1 MGSARDF
8 DDAPLASAG
17 ADEAELDELLRTAH
31 RRFDRALKRMR
42 RPRVEI
48 GVTASPLGPLLIA
61 QSARGLMLVRFLDIP
76 ATAALMAELKERF
89 DLVES
94 AAMAATIGGEIERL
108 LDGETAAIAAR
119 PVDLSLVA
127 SAFQRR
133 ALTRLRKVPAGAV
146 TTYQAL
152 AAASGSPR
160 AQRAIGNTVASNPLA
175 IYVPCHRVIKSDGAL
190 GNYGGGVERKLKL
203 LRAEGFGFDRGRR
216 VPAGTVYGHLVT
228 RIFCRPTCAA
238 AKRARIERMLIF
250 PDTKGA
256 ATAGMRPCKRC
267 HPA

>member
-1 MGSARDF
+1 MGSAREF
-8 DDAPLASAG
+8 DDKPLANDER
-17 ADEAELDELLRTAH
+17 DEARLDELLKAAH
-31 RRFDRALKRMR
+31 RRFDPALKRIR

-48 GVTASPLGPLLIA
+48 GVAATSLGALLIA
-61 QSARGLMLVRFLDIP
+61 RSARGLLLVRFPDTP
-76 ATAALMAELKERF
+76 GTAALLAELKERF

-94 AAMAATIGGEIERL
+94 AAAAAAIGDEIERL
-108 LDGETAAIAAR
+108 LRGETAPLAAR

-152 AAASGSPR
+152 AAASGSPS
-160 AQRAIGNTVASNPLA
+160 AQRAIGNTVAVNPIP
-175 IYVPCHRVIKSDGAL
+175 IYIPCHRVIKADGSL
-190 GNYGGGVERKLKL
+190 GNYGGGVERKRKL
-203 LRAEGFGFDRGRR
+203 LRAEGFGVDRRDR
-216 VPAGTVYGHLVT
+216 IPAGAVYGHLVT

-238 AKRARIERMLIF
+238 AQRARIERMLIF

-256 ATAGMRPCKRC
+256 AAAGMRPCKLC
-267 HPA
+267 HPS